1 MMPLLPSLLTAAFLA
16 QAPVEDA
23 PVAESSHSLEVT
35 TTGYLD
41 SRFTY
46 ARILSERMLPGEGQP
61 ALTNLTEGNLQLK
74 LRFTPEAFL
83 NTDVSLFWQRAGLIE
98 GVERDLPEYRPSIVV
113 SELYGDLALT
123 PHLSLTVGKKRVVWG
138 AGLAQN
144 PTDFLNPPKD
154 PTDPAAQRAGAWLA
168 KVEMPFDRF
177 TFSLV
182 GAAKVLRQY
191 AGLPTALL
199 VYPDQPT
206 SEAEQGL
213 VADDRDDE
221 AHYAVAAR
229 AYALVADTDLNLV
242 YAFTHL
248 YNDAFTHKHRL
259 GASVSHVFGGLEV
272 HGEALLQTG
281 STRLELEPACTGN
294 ADALAD
300 CVARDVALASR
311 PRLHDGRLR
320 PQVLLG
326 ARYLFEDSAMLS
338 AEYAFHA
345 DGLDSTGFAR
355 YVETLA
361 AAGELARANPAL
373 AGSIAGVLG
382 GAGAS
387 ADPGTPQRYSFDPLR
402 RHYLFVSYSKP
413 QIHDDFTAG
422 ASLVLSLGDF
432 SGQLSPSL
440 SWSARDW
447 LTLTA
452 AAYIPLPVLNG
463 VEVGGRTYGELAL
476 SSTDWRALMSARAFF

>member
-1 MMPLLPSLLTAAFLA
+1 MMPLLPSLLTAAFLS
-16 QAPVEDA
+16 QAPEA
-23 PVAESSHSLEVT
+23 ASSPSLEVT

-46 ARILSERMLPGEGQP
+46 ARILSERLSPGEGQP

-74 LRFTPEAFL
+74 LRFTPEAFVS
-83 NTDVSLFWQRAGLIE
+83 TDVSLFWQRAGLVE

-113 SELYGDLALT
+113 SELYGDWALT

-138 AGLAQN
+138 PGLAQN
-144 PTDFLNPPKD
+144 PMDFLNPPKD

-168 KVEMPFDRF
+168 RVELPFERF
-177 TFSLV
+177 TFSVV

-206 SEAEQGL
+206 AEAEQGL
-213 VADDRDDE
+213 VPDDRDDE

-259 GASVSHVFGGLEV
+259 GASASHVFGGLEV

-281 STRLELEPACTGN
+281 STRLELEPTCSAGL
-294 ADALAD
+294 DALSD
-300 CVARDVALASR
+300 CVARNVALATR
-311 PRLHDGRLR
+311 PRLHDGKLR

-338 AEYAFHA
+338 AEYSYRA
-345 DGLDSTGFAR
+345 DGLDSAGFAR

-361 AAGELARANPAL
+361 AAGELARLNPEL
-373 AGSIAGVLG
+373 AAAVQGALG
-382 GAGAS
+382 GGTS

-402 RHYLFVSYSKP
+402 RHYLFLSYSKP

-452 AAYIPLPVLNG
+452 AAYVPLPVLNG
-463 VEVGGRTYGELAL
+463 VEVGGREYGELAL
-476 SSTDWRALMSARAFF
+476 SATDWRVLMSARAFF

>member
-1 MMPLLPSLLTAAFLA
+1 MMPLLPSLLTAAFLS

-23 PVAESSHSLEVT
+23 PTAEPSPSLEVT

-46 ARILSERMLPGEGQP
+46 ARILSERLSPGEGQP

-74 LRFTPEAFL
+74 LRFTPEAFV
-83 NTDVSLFWQRAGLIE
+83 NTDVSLFWQRTGFIE
-98 GVERDLPEYRPSIVV
+98 GVEKDLPEYRPSIVV
-113 SELYGDLALT
+113 SELYGDVALT
-123 PHLSLTVGKKRVVWG
+123 QHLSLTVGKKRVVWG
-138 AGLAQN
+138 PGLAQN
-144 PTDFLNPPKD
+144 PMDFLNPPKD

-168 KVEMPFDRF
+168 RVELPYDRF
-177 TFSLV
+177 TFSVV

-206 SEAEQGL
+206 AEAQQGL
-213 VADDRDDE
+213 VPDDRDDE

-229 AYALVADTDLNLV
+229 AYALVADTDFNLV

-259 GASVSHVFGGLEV
+259 GLSASRVFGALEV
-272 HGEALLQTG
+272 HGEAVFQTG
-281 STRLELEPACTGN
+281 STRLELEPACTGS
-294 ADALAD
+294 AEALAD
-300 CVARDVALASR
+300 CVARNVALASR
-311 PRLHDGRLR
+311 PRLHDGKPR
-320 PQVLLG
+320 PQVLAG
-326 ARYLFEDSAMLS
+326 ARYQFEDSAMLS
-338 AEYAFHA
+338 AEYYFRA
-345 DGLDSTGFAR
+345 DGLDSAGFAR

-361 AAGELARANPAL
+361 AAGELARLNPAL
-373 AGSIAGVLG
+373 AGSVLG
-382 GAGAS
+382 AMGGGTS

-452 AAYIPLPVLNG
+452 AAYVPLPVLNG
-463 VEVGGRTYGELAL
+463 VEVGGRKYGELAL
-476 SSTDWRALMSARAFF
+476 SATDWRALMSARAFF